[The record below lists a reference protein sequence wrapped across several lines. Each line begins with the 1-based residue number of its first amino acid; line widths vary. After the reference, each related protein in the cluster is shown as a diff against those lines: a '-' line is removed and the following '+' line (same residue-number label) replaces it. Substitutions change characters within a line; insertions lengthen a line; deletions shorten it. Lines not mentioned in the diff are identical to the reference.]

1 MLLPRDTPDPRFLAE
16 LKNRF
21 DTVDVA
27 SCETVLRLLR
37 TTNDLIEA
45 FCEHLAHH
53 GISQGRF
60 TVLMMLNRTPDAPV
74 MPSQL
79 ADTCGVTK
87 ATITG
92 LVDGLE
98 RDGLVERLPSAEDRR
113 AVFVRLSAKGQ
124 DFLQRLLPHH
134 FARTNE
140 LMREFTAEDH
150 AAFRILLG
158 KLERGVA
165 RVAALNADNRAA
177 PAPSAGSN
185 EPGNDTAPSSAA

>member
-1 MLLPRDTPDPRFLAE
+1 VLLPRDTPDPRFLAE

-21 DTVDVA
+21 DMVDVSA
-27 SCETVLRLLR
+27 CETVLRLLR

-60 TVLMMLNRTPDAPV
+60 TVLMMLNRAPDSPV

-79 ADTCGVTK
+79 AERCGVTK
-87 ATITG
+87 ASITG
-92 LVDGLE
+92 LVDSLE

-113 AVFVRLSAKGQ
+113 AVFVQLSAKGRE
-124 DFLQRLLPHH
+124 FLGRLLPHH

-140 LMREFTAEDH
+140 LMSEFTPEDH
-150 AAFRILLG
+150 AAMHHLLE
-158 KLERGVA
+158 KLARGVT
-165 RVAALNADNRAA
+165 RVAALNAAYSDA
-177 PAPSAGSN
+177 PPKDLGSD
-185 EPGNDTAPSSAA
+185 ETSAA